1 MPSEVKV
8 EKFSDLNIEEILKG
22 KHVKHNEA
30 IHLETKGPQIVNAG
44 DSKHWMSTTC
54 CLSTAI

>member
-8 EKFSDLNIEEILKG
+8 EKFSDLNIEEILKER
-22 KHVKHNEA
+22 HVKHNEA

-44 DSKHWMSTTC
+44 D
-54 CLSTAI
+54 